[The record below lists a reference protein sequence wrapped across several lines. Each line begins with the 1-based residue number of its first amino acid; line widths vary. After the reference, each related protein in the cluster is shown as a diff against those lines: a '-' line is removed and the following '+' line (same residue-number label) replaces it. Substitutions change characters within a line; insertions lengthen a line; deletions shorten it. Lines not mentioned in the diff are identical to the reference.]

1 MSTEIDT
8 MSIESVCVDINDC
21 KLSVT
26 LGNDVVH
33 FEAVGIVSEEKGA
46 ELKDRI
52 KGYSA
57 NEL

>member
-1 MSTEIDT
+1 